1 MVRVPVRSVLRR
13 KGSAFWC
20 VSPDSL
26 VYDAVAMMAERSIGA
41 LPVIDNGRLVGMVT
55 ERDYARKVALQSRS
69 SKDTRVSDIM
79 TSPVIFVTPEHTVEE
94 CLRTVTVERI
104 RHLPVVDNG
113 QVVGIVSIGDLV
125 RQVVSTQGEIIQQLQ
140 EYICGQPSAHPAP

>member
-1 MVRVPVRSVLRR
+1 MVPVPIRSVLRR
-13 KGSAFWC
+13 KGSALWC
-20 VSPDSL
+20 VSPEAL
-26 VYDAVAMMAERSIGA
+26 VYDAVLMMAERSIGA

-79 TSPVIFVTPEHTVEE
+79 TTPVISVTPDHTVEA
-94 CLRTVTVERI
+94 CLRTITLQRI
-104 RHLPVVDNG
+104 RHLPVVDDG

-125 RQVVSTQGEIIQQLQ
+125 RQVVSTQSEIIQQLQ
-140 EYICGQPSAHPAP
+140 AYISGQSPAHPAS